1 MTSTISCNKKV
12 SPFSSIYW
20 WSLRKNMAS
29 AIVYAVLLLFS
40 YPLLIFMY
48 KIFNNS
54 SKEIQNGFLEGCAA
68 LVFPVITGGIAILF
82 TLLVAVFMFSY
93 MHKKRS
99 VDVFGALPV
108 TRRTLFFSRYFTGIS
123 ILLVPFL
130 LCMGLSMLLSIQSF
144 EAVQQLWRSSVTIL
158 VSVVVAYTFTA
169 FVAVCCGTTADMVIS
184 VLAINGLY
192 PLMVLMCQVIS
203 NSTIP
208 GVTSNFNLP
217 AVVYTALSPYSSG
230 IVNAVMDPALT
241 ESGAQFLWWF
251 VLLAL
256 SIAGCIAVSRKR
268 KAECAQAG
276 FALRLLPV
284 LVRAIACTVAG
295 LVFALVFSSFSFGVN
310 AQNSVL
316 NHYIWFFLGLMI
328 GSFIAHLI
336 LTFIYNRGSRGFL
349 KSLISYG
356 VLILVIGAAYMIV
369 STGMF
374 GMDLY
379 VPQPQ
384 QVKQV
389 QFKVNGPENFFLS
402 GADEELFAVYT
413 EQEDI
418 EKVVR
423 VHTSI
428 TDNLRERAGYPYA
441 MSLGATGYMEDETP
455 LFYNVAIQYTLESG
469 LVVERAYSNFTFDS
483 HEIAP
488 EVLAVTE
495 TQAYKEQ
502 TVPLFVYDDSSIRS
516 VIAYGSNMTE
526 EAYTVAD
533 REQIIGIASAL
544 RKDILDDQNVNTSNE
559 ETADDAEK
567 TCISVDFCY
576 DIPEEKDASGKV
588 IQTRTQYFNI
598 SITEDYKNTWEALD
612 RYHLLPAQ

>member
-441 MSLGATGYMEDETP
+441 MSLGAFGYMENEAP
-455 LFYNVAIQYTLESG
+455 LFYDVIIKYTLENG
-469 LVVERAYSNFTFDS
+469 CVVERAYSNFTFDS
-483 HEIAP
+483 REIAP
-488 EVLAVTE
+488 EVLAVIE
-495 TQAYKEQ
+495 SQAYKEQ
-502 TVPLFVYDDSSIRS
+502 TVPILIYDDSSIRS

-544 RKDILDDQNVNTSNE
+544 RKDIMDDQNVNTSNE

>member
-158 VSVVVAYTFTA
+158 VSVVVAYTVTA

-441 MSLGATGYMEDETP
+441 MSLGAFGYMENEAP
-455 LFYNVAIQYTLESG
+455 LFYDVIIKYTL
-469 LVVERAYSNFTFDS
+469 
-483 HEIAP
+483 
-488 EVLAVTE
+488 
-495 TQAYKEQ
+495 
-502 TVPLFVYDDSSIRS
+502 
-516 VIAYGSNMTE
+516 
-526 EAYTVAD
+526 
-533 REQIIGIASAL
+533 
-544 RKDILDDQNVNTSNE
+544 
-559 ETADDAEK
+559 
-567 TCISVDFCY
+567 
-576 DIPEEKDASGKV
+576 
-588 IQTRTQYFNI
+588 
-598 SITEDYKNTWEALD
+598 
-612 RYHLLPAQ
+612 